1 MLCMPQ
7 LNDKGLQ
14 SMDFQG
20 WSGIVKKKTQ
30 MLKPV
35 MSRFSLRRILL
46 KDAFY
51 ASMPSYLDYQIA
63 SYVTIN
69 TYYKQFT

>member
-1 MLCMPQ
+1 MH
-7 LNDKGLQ
+7 
-14 SMDFQG
+14 FQG

-35 MSRFSLRRILL
+35 MSRFSLLGILF
-46 KDAFY
+46 KDALY

-63 SYVTIN
+63 SYITIN
-69 TYYKQFT
+69 IYYKQFT

>member
-1 MLCMPQ
+1 MLFMPQ
-7 LNDKGLQ
+7 LNGKRLR
-14 SMDFQG
+14 SMNFQG
-20 WSGIVKKKTQ
+20 QSGIVKKKTQ

-35 MSRFSLRRILL
+35 MSRFSLLEILL

-69 TYYKQFT
+69 IYYKQFT